1 MDSGEREIWGYVF
14 LQIVLS
20 LKNNQT
26 FRHFF
31 ECWYANTFL
40 SDSTTYA
47 PKDKTAESTQAPG
60 GNFLTGRNV
69 MIFTGSFIS
78 LILMVAILRETYTYF
93 RIISLTPPVDT
104 STADDIYEEVAV

>member
-1 MDSGEREIWGYVF
+1 
-14 LQIVLS
+14 
-20 LKNNQT
+20 
-26 FRHFF
+26 
-31 ECWYANTFL
+31 
-40 SDSTTYA
+40 
-47 PKDKTAESTQAPG
+47 
-60 GNFLTGRNV
+60 